1 MTLAAERHQYDD
13 YDSLLEDYFEKGWT
27 DGLPVVPPTPEKV
40 ERFLRV
46 AGLEPDTLLGE
57 VPTREVVVTA
67 EQAAINAVM
76 AGCKPEYFP
85 AVVAAVRAHL
95 DPMGNCHSTT
105 GTLSGAAHAV
115 SVADIARTKPAA
127 MTTHRREQDMS

>member
-46 AGLEPDTLLGE
+46 AGLEPDTELGA

-76 AGCKPEYFP
+76 AGCKP
-85 AVVAAVRAHL
+85 
-95 DPMGNCHSTT
+95 
-105 GTLSGAAHAV
+105 
-115 SVADIARTKPAA
+115 
-127 MTTHRREQDMS
+127 